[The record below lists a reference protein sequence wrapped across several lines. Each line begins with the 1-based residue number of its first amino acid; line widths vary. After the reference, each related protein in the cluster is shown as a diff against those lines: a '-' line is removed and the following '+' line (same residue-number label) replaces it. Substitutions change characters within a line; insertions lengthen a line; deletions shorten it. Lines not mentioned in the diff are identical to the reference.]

1 MEENFEQ
8 PCKQP
13 QIQQSLPNSTA
24 VLVLGILSIAPFCCV
39 GIVGLTLGIIA
50 LVLAGKAEK
59 EYRSQPAGAY
69 TVSSYKNMTAGKV
82 CAIIG
87 VCIGSLYVIYL
98 IFYLFVIGV
107 ALSSLPMFEMFS

>member
-1 MEENFEQ
+1 MEEHFEQ
-8 PCKQP
+8 QYQQS

-24 VLVLGILSIAPFCCV
+24 VLVLGILSIAPFCCTPV
-39 GIVGLTLGIIA
+39 VGLTLGIIA

-59 EYRSQPAGAY
+59 EYRNRQGVY

-87 VCIGSLYVIYL
+87 VCLGSLYTLYL
-98 IFYLFVIGV
+98 IFYLFVIGA
-107 ALSSLPMFEMFS
+107 ALSALPMFERFL

>member
-1 MEENFEQ
+1 MEDNFEQ
-8 PCKQP
+8 QQQQL

-39 GIVGLTLGIIA
+39 GVIGLTLGIIA

-59 EYRSQPAGAY
+59 EYRTHPGLYA
-69 TVSSYKNMTAGKV
+69 VSSYKNMTAGKI

-87 VCIGSLYVIYL
+87 TCIGSIYVIYI
-98 IFYLFVIGV
+98 IFYLFVIGA
-107 ALSSLPMFEMFS
+107 ALSALPMFEMFS